1 MAADDEDLPAAY
13 LFYVSAAMVV
23 ITVIAVGVILI
34 FVR

>member
-23 ITVIAVGVILI
+23 ITVIAVVILI